1 MQKTIRTIEL
11 LKPLSIVVDAAIV
24 RQLLAPLWRVVA
36 AVHLFFRPGDH
47 AGSYREI

>member
-11 LKPLSIVVDAAIV
+11 LKPLFVVIDAAIV

-36 AVHLFFRPGDH
+36 AVHLFFQPGDH
-47 AGSYREI
+47 AGNYREV